1 MVESEKG
8 RRGAAVL
15 RCPRA
20 RGLRLPPS
28 GGRLRASSPSAPRNL
43 YEDAGGGVWLSAVES
58 RLRPPRGPGR
68 VVPCGSTCR
77 GERTAGGAV
86 VYEVVR

>member
-1 MVESEKG
+1 MVESEQR
-8 RRGAAVL
+8 RRGAMVL
-15 RCPRA
+15 CQTKA

-28 GGRLRASSPSAPRNL
+28 GGRLRASSPGAARNL
-43 YEDAGGGVWLSAVES
+43 YEDAGGGVWLSAAES

-68 VVPCGSTCR
+68 VVPCGSVCR